1 MLDFDDKE
9 LLEGFE
15 EEFKKKKRNKRSGN
29 RFPSWIIIAI
39 ILVAGVFF
47 FLYKKPDT
55 VKVQTNKTPT
65 VELTEGQQSLIQT
78 RQISSST
85 VLSAEEGKTIET
97 VSTARIKG
105 SSDKL
110 TPTPSISMPS
120 EESEK
125 LTAGTD
131 IALTGSALV
140 QSTETVVHNTTS
152 GQLTIADTAIPVVSA
167 PAIRDSQPAENATG
181 VIKETERSEITAGNT
196 ESLKITSTTGVESEK
211 ATYNLIFFQKILFFL
226 NPNWVSVPS
235 VTPTVA
241 EPLKITEENPFLN
254 ESTSET
260 LVTPEHPEVRGSESP
275 EITEAG
281 NLETGL
287 SGTPIAETVL
297 PKEVNTQEFSQS
309 MTVLPEKERRESVT
323 GTNISVSIENFVEG
337 TPELT
342 RTPAPLMPSS
352 ISAQPTAKNADTL
365 VPTHVQADSGR
376 TVATAGSGGYLGGT
390 IVVPVISSNDQSAIE
405 NPIVSPQAP
414 SSTMVLVEPSSEV
427 VSKSTPTS
435 VSTPSPVPTVEP
447 TQQPNVFQRFFYFIF
462 PGAKNTETVQ
472 TPTNLPT
479 VTSTATI
486 GEVQPAQK
494 PNIFQR
500 FITFIIPGRDEP
512 APTITSVPAVPPTVT
527 APAIEPS
534 SLPAPSLS
542 PTAFI
547 PQRDNSS
554 EETQVPTK
562 QVSSDTEPE
571 TSEKIPTTDSSLQHT
586 NDSTNYLNKTENVP
600 SGEPETPIQP
610 ETGTVIP
617 VQNDSENRIDLNP
630 RLIMF
635 GSTPTAEATEIL
647 VVIGKNVGT
656 EVAVTQSTAL
666 PKTGV
671 ADKWNIP
678 MMILVVMVLLA
689 LILGVRLLRNKHSI
703 K

>member
-1 MLDFDDKE
+1 
-9 LLEGFE
+9 
-15 EEFKKKKRNKRSGN
+15 
-29 RFPSWIIIAI
+29 
-39 ILVAGVFF
+39 
-47 FLYKKPDT
+47 
-55 VKVQTNKTPT
+55 
-65 VELTEGQQSLIQT
+65 
-78 RQISSST
+78 
-85 VLSAEEGKTIET
+85 
-97 VSTARIKG
+97 
-105 SSDKL
+105 
-110 TPTPSISMPS
+110 
-120 EESEK
+120 
-125 LTAGTD
+125 
-131 IALTGSALV
+131 
-140 QSTETVVHNTTS
+140 
-152 GQLTIADTAIPVVSA
+152 
-167 PAIRDSQPAENATG
+167 
-181 VIKETERSEITAGNT
+181 
-196 ESLKITSTTGVESEK
+196 
-211 ATYNLIFFQKILFFL
+211 
-226 NPNWVSVPS
+226 
-235 VTPTVA
+235 
-241 EPLKITEENPFLN
+241 
-254 ESTSET
+254 
-260 LVTPEHPEVRGSESP
+260 
-275 EITEAG
+275 
-281 NLETGL
+281 
-287 SGTPIAETVL
+287 
-297 PKEVNTQEFSQS
+297 
-309 MTVLPEKERRESVT
+309 
-323 GTNISVSIENFVEG
+323 
-337 TPELT
+337 
-342 RTPAPLMPSS
+342 
-352 ISAQPTAKNADTL
+352 
-365 VPTHVQADSGR
+365 
-376 TVATAGSGGYLGGT
+376 
-390 IVVPVISSNDQSAIE
+390 
-405 NPIVSPQAP
+405 
-414 SSTMVLVEPSSEV
+414 
-427 VSKSTPTS
+427 
-435 VSTPSPVPTVEP
+435 
-447 TQQPNVFQRFFYFIF
+447 IF

-512 APTITSVPAVPPTVT
+512 APTITSVPAVPPTAT

-542 PTAFI
+542 PTVFI

>member
-65 VELTEGQQSLIQT
+65 VELTEGQQSPIQT

-97 VSTARIKG
+97 ASTAQVKG

-110 TPTPSISMPS
+110 TPTPSTSMPS

-125 LTAGTD
+125 LTVGTG
-131 IALTGSALV
+131 IAVTGSALV
-140 QSTETVVHNTTS
+140 QSTETVVHNTVS
-152 GQLTIADTAIPVVSA
+152 DQLKITDTVIPIVSA
-167 PAIRDSQPAENATG
+167 PAIRDSQLTENATG
-181 VIKETERSEITAGNT
+181 VIKETERSEITAEKT

-211 ATYNLIFFQKILFFL
+211 ASYNLNFFQKILFFL

-235 VTPTVA
+235 ITPTVA
-241 EPLKITEENPFLN
+241 VPLKITEENPFLN

-260 LVTPEHPEVRGSESP
+260 LGTSKHPEVRGSESP
-275 EITEAG
+275 EITKASDS
-281 NLETGL
+281 ETGL
-287 SGTPIAETVL
+287 TGTPIAETAV
-297 PKEVNTQEFSQS
+297 PMEVNTREFSQS
-309 MTVLPEKERRESVT
+309 MTVLPEKERKESVT

-337 TPELT
+337 TPELI
-342 RTPAPLMPSS
+342 RTSAQLMPSS

-365 VPTHVQADSGR
+365 VPTYIQAGSDR
-376 TVATAGSGGYLGGT
+376 TVATASSVGYLGGT

-405 NPIVSPQAP
+405 NTIVSPSAP

-427 VSKSTPTS
+427 VSKSTS
-435 VSTPSPVPTVEP
+435 IAVSTPSPVPTVEP

-462 PGAKNTETVQ
+462 PSAKNTETVQ
-472 TPTNLPT
+472 TPTNSPT

-512 APTITSVPAVPPTVT
+512 TPTITSVATVPPTVT
-527 APAIEPS
+527 APAIEPT
-534 SLPAPSLS
+534 SLSIPSLS

-554 EETQVPTK
+554 EEIQVPTK
-562 QVSSDTEPE
+562 QISSDTEPE
-571 TSEKIPTTDSSLQHT
+571 TSEKIPTAEPSLQQT
-586 NDSTNYLNKTENVP
+586 NDLTNDLNKAENAP
-600 SGEPETPIQP
+600 STEPETPIQP
-610 ETGTVIP
+610 ETGTAIP
-617 VQNDSENRIDLNP
+617 IQDNSENRIDLNP

-656 EVAVTQSTAL
+656 EVSVTQSTAL